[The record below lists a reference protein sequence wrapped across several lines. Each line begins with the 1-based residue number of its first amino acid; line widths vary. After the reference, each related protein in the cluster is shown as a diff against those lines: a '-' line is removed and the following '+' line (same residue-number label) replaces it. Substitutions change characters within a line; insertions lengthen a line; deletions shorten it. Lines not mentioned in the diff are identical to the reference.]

1 MTQVRT
7 ESKDTQAEAPPFFG
21 ARISLHPMTDRY
33 VPVILEAIKGLQDTG
48 LEVERGLVGEGL
60 EALQRERT

>member
-7 ESKDTQAEAPPFFG
+7 ESQDTQAEAPPFFG

-33 VPVILEAIKGLQDTG
+33 VPVILEAIDGFEFDGSSCDT
-48 LEVERGLVGEGL
+48 
-60 EALQRERT
+60 